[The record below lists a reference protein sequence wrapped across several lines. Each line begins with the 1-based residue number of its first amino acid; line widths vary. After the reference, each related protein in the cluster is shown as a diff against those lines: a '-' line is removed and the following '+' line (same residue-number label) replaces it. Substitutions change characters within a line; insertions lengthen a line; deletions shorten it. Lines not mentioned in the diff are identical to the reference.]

1 MPNYKELYFE
11 MVRGT
16 EKAINIL
23 IDTQRKCEELYINSP
38 DPEITVLPAG
48 GDDPEGAETAPVL

>member
-1 MPNYKELYFE
+1 MPDYKELYLE
-11 MVRGT
+11 MVRRT

-38 DPEITVLPAG
+38 DPEITVLPSG
-48 GDDPEGAETAPVL
+48 GDDPNGAKTAPVS

>member
-1 MPNYKELYFE
+1 MADYKELYLE

-23 IDTQRKCEELYINSP
+23 IDTQRKCEEMYIRSP
-38 DPEITVLPAG
+38 DTEITILPAEEDQG
-48 GDDPEGAETAPVL
+48 YRS

>member
-1 MPNYKELYFE
+1 MPDYKELYLE

-23 IDTQRKCEELYINSP
+23 IDAQRKCEELYISSP
-38 DPEITVLPAG
+38 DPEITVLPSG
-48 GDDPEGAETAPVL
+48 GEDPDGAETAPVS